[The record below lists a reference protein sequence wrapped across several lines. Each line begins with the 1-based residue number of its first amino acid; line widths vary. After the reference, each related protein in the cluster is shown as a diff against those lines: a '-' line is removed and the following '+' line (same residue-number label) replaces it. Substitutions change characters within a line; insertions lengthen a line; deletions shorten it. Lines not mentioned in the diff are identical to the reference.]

1 MFKLKNGGL
10 FCARF
15 EKKKGAFIFFGKF
28 LIKGYAK
35 MKKVKCEKRF
45 LIFIHS

>member
-1 MFKLKNGGL
+1 MRKS
-10 FCARF
+10 AV
-15 EKKKGAFIFFGKF
+15 IFFNKF